1 MTLRGRLLFIPL
13 LVGLLTGTGAWA
25 QGPEA
30 EAARAAAKQAASKA
44 DTEEALAL
52 LKGMLHYLEGLSR
65 FAFVAHTAY
74 DAVQETGQELEFGGR
89 RRLLVRRP
97 DRMRVEV
104 ADRDGERAT
113 LFFDGERISVDL
125 PVETAYA
132 QVDKRGT
139 LDEAIDYLEQGLDEP
154 VPLLNLVQS
163 EIYEELEGRIRYGL
177 RVGDATLADRLC
189 HHLAFQ
195 GEDVDLQIWVQQGE
209 RPLPVRIVITYPR
222 AEGSP
227 QFRAQLSQWDLAPDA
242 RDGLFDFTPSPEAE
256 RIPFAPRPSRGMGQ
270 AGGS

>member
-139 LDEAIDYLEQGLDEP
+139 LDEAIDYSQELFERLRPRQEP
-154 VPLLNLVQS
+154 NQIVFRPATRAIHCENRGNQVVTDAMVPQTHLQP
-163 EIYEELEGRIRYGL
+163 
-177 RVGDATLADRLC
+177 VGEK
-189 HHLAFQ
+189 F
-195 GEDVDLQIWVQQGE
+195 EKI
-209 RPLPVRIVITYPR
+209 
-222 AEGSP
+222 
-227 QFRAQLSQWDLAPDA
+227 AQLTSAT
-242 RDGLFDFTPSPEAE
+242 GLTAVTCRLPPYSGAH
-256 RIPFAPRPSRGMGQ
+256 RGVVLI
-270 AGGS
+270 